1 MKGRNNGAI
10 VGYEPGGGYP
20 KTARYTTRSYP
31 VPCTFRC
38 RVIPT
43 YDLRPPTASVPID
56 NVLFSKKKKNSNK
69 DGWKCLLAEG
79 RNPLFRTW
87 GRRCRPSS
95 LWQHPSAHRVFGNA
109 MVGCARNG
117 VTLPRGPFM
126 EEKKKL
132 PQAHTHGFLTLVQQQ

>member
-1 MKGRNNGAI
+1 MGD
-10 VGYEPGGGYP
+10 
-20 KTARYTTRSYP
+20 TRRP
-31 VPCTFRC
+31 L
-38 RVIPT
+38 VIPPDPT
-43 YDLRPPTASVPID
+43 PFHVRSGAASSPPTTSVLQRRPSQSTT
-56 NVLFSKKKKNSNK
+56 FSFQKKKKNSNK